1 MRSSHFTSGPL
12 SQGETSKE
20 IASPYC
26 QATQGLTPVT
36 QPPSCARF
44 ACVTTNRDQLPVT
57 PPCPLDFEDRFV
69 TWVPLQFVPLKHTV
83 SFQEPEEQSQG
94 CHSFGK
100 NACMERCCHGLL
112 ASVTQPRLEADSGG
126 NMGFMIPFVDCPKK
140 TSTHGPSLGLSLQ
153 WASWSR
159 RAAPL

>member
-1 MRSSHFTSGPL
+1 MFR
-12 SQGETSKE
+12 
-20 IASPYC
+20 
-26 QATQGLTPVT
+26 
-36 QPPSCARF
+36 
-44 ACVTTNRDQLPVT
+44 
-57 PPCPLDFEDRFV
+57 
-69 TWVPLQFVPLKHTV
+69 
-83 SFQEPEEQSQG
+83 EPEEQSQG

-126 NMGFMIPFVDCPKK
+126 NMSFMIPFVDCPKK

-159 RAAPL
+159 CAAPHCKASADLSQFQGVQEQGMRHGVNLSQEFRIFWWEVNLSLPPGHSFLHPLSEEVLPTSNPLIQAL